1 LGVKNNLDFFAYMCF
16 NRDALQPI
24 KEKEII
30 MNKSLLTS
38 KTFWVQ
44 VVTFAAAFVPAVQ
57 VWLSANP
64 EQFLGALAAVNVL
77 VRFAT
82 QGKVSIF
89 TDK

>member
-1 LGVKNNLDFFAYMCF
+1 LGFENNLDIFTYLCL
-16 NRDALQPI
+16 NRDALQPLE
-24 KEKEII
+24 EKEII

-44 VVTFAAAFVPAVQ
+44 VVTFAAAFIPAVQ
-57 VWLSANP
+57 VWLASNP

>member
-1 LGVKNNLDFFAYMCF
+1 
-16 NRDALQPI
+16 
-24 KEKEII
+24 

-44 VVTFAAAFVPAVQ
+44 VVTFASAFVPAVQ
-57 VWLSANP
+57 QWLASNP

-82 QGKVSIF
+82 KGKITLF
-89 TDK
+89 GE